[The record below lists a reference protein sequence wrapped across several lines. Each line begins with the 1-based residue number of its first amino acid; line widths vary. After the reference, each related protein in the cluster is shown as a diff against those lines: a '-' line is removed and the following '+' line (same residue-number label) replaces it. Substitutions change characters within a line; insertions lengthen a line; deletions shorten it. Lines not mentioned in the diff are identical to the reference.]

1 MIPRGRRERIA
12 AAWWIGLAIFI
23 GNGIYD
29 VLITRGIKEYLFR
42 RALAESG
49 AAPPVPLGPLMAVTA
64 RDAALVGLLW
74 AGMIVLVG
82 VITIRLVRPSR

>member
-1 MIPRGRRERIA
+1 MLRGRRERIA
-12 AAWWIGLAIFI
+12 AALWIALAIVI

-49 AAPPVPLGPLMAVTA
+49 VAPPVPLGALMSVTA
-64 RDAALVGLLW
+64 RDAAFVGLTWAGAILLVGF
-74 AGMIVLVG
+74 
-82 VITIRLVRPSR
+82 ITIRLLRPSR

>member
-1 MIPRGRRERIA
+1 MPRGRRERIA
-12 AAWWIGLAIFI
+12 AALWIALAVFV

-49 AAPPVPLGPLMAVTA
+49 AAAPVPLGPLMAVTA
-64 RDAALVGLLW
+64 RDAALVGLAW
-74 AGMIVLVG
+74 AAAILLVG
-82 VITIRLVRPSR
+82 FVTIRLLRPSR